1 MQNRVIY
8 DAALRLLGEST
19 AEEENEDYEE
29 RAPYLI
35 ATFCSEMREL
45 NEKLARAKGTASP
58 ELSECVCLALDEK
71 FPLADRFSSAAS
83 LYLAAM
89 LILEYDEDRSDK
101 LYAQFSD
108 AVSRIADGIPAMLET
123 ISNRYF

>member
-19 AEEENEDYEE
+19 ADGDNKDYEE

-35 ATFCSEMREL
+35 AAFCSEMREL
-45 NEKLARAKGTASP
+45 NERLCRAKGAVSP
-58 ELSECVCLALDEK
+58 ELTECICLALDQA
-71 FPLADRFSSAAS
+71 FPLSGRFSSAAS

-89 LILEYDEDRSDK
+89 LILESDEDRSDK

-108 AVSRIADGIPAMLET
+108 AISRIADGIPAVLESIT
-123 ISNRYF
+123 NRYF